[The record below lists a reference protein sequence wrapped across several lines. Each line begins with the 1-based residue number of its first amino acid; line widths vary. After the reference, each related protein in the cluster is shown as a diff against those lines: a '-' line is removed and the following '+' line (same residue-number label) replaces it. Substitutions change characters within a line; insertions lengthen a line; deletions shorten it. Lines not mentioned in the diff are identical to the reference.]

1 MELRIYYESI
11 EQAVHYV
18 KPIIEEYMS
27 DRDESYEL
35 KLIEL
40 KGNYK
45 YYGKNVAQI
54 IFWKDPDILVT
65 LVKESTEIPLLFVE
79 FSTAVLTEDHELQR
93 FDGITTAIDND
104 CIYAKISPLKES
116 SKSHGGNIDFNHLKP
131 YSQIKEEF
139 DICPF
144 YFEWPTDE
152 NNEMV
157 KTHPDYLACPP
168 ELENFKKLLFEI
180 LEVLDNEDFMENWPD
195 VLFEKL
201 SEVKCFQEWFE
212 RLEECEIPNKE
223 TYERDSSRIYWKEEN
238 GEEHLVLKFNRFGH
252 AMDPERGW
260 LSYTYLIDENVG
272 SKMTFEEEND
282 AWYKST
288 PKEDK
293 IRDYLMENGISD
305 KHDLLYLAML
315 GSGLYK
321 YEKFKEGVLEEHDD
335 ETEIDISD
343 FLNEKYLELN
353 KSLRTIIK
361 FSNYFKIEDTS
372 GNYIK
377 LIWPDFREEG
387 EEECF
392 DDQPDVSILKER
404 ESISE
409 DEVTYLSAYEVLKE
423 NGFEL
428 AAVSYP
434 GAQGDK
440 AILIEPGKGRKQK
453 RKYVDIVSYITDE
466 AINLQE
472 NKGKFS
478 PSKVQ
483 GDIDEVNKYKT
494 KSSYKEALE
503 TFKLRNDIPSPSN
516 KITIGVGFWA
526 NQRFRIGNVMDLELK
541 NLDYFIY
548 IDHDLTEWEIWSNT
562 EDNLFDKVQGE
573 LDLPKTYELVKTE
586 KGNPKRL
593 SDF

>member
-18 KPIIEEYMS
+18 EPIIEEYKS
-27 DRDESYEL
+27 ERDKDFDV
-35 KLIEL
+35 KLVEL
-40 KGNYK
+40 KGKYK
-45 YYGKNVAQI
+45 YYGENLAQI
-54 IFWKDPDILVT
+54 IFWKDPDILLS
-65 LVKESTEIPLLFVE
+65 LVKESTEIPLLFIE

-93 FDGITTAIDND
+93 FDGITTAIAND

-139 DICPF
+139 EVSPF

-152 NNEMV
+152 ENEIV
-157 KTHPDYLACPP
+157 KTHPHYLACPP
-168 ELENFKKLLFEI
+168 ELENFKKLLFGI
-180 LEVLDNEDFMENWPD
+180 LEIIDHEDFMENWPD
-195 VLFEKL
+195 ELFEELSEVEYFKEWFEKL
-201 SEVKCFQEWFE
+201 ED
-212 RLEECEIPNKE
+212 CETPNKE
-223 TYERDSSRIYWKEEN
+223 TYERESSRIYWKEED

-272 SKMTFEEEND
+272 SKMIFEEEND

-288 PKEDK
+288 PKEDE
-293 IRDYLMENGISD
+293 INNYLMENGISD
-305 KHDLLYLAML
+305 KHDLLYLTML

-321 YEKFKEGVLEEHDD
+321 YEEFKEDVLGEHDG
-335 ETEIDISD
+335 ETEIDISN

-361 FSNYFKIEDTS
+361 FSNYFRIEDTS
-372 GNYIK
+372 DNYIK
-377 LIWPDFREEG
+377 LIWPDFKEDG
-387 EEECF
+387 EKECF
-392 DDQPDVSILKER
+392 ENQPDVSILKKR
-404 ESISE
+404 ETISE
-409 DEVTYLSAYEVLKE
+409 DEVTYLSAYEVLKK
-423 NGFEL
+423 NNFEL

-440 AILIEPGKGRKQK
+440 AILIEPEKGRKQK
-453 RKYVDIVSYITDE
+453 RKYVDIISYISDE
-466 AINLQE
+466 LINLQE

-483 GDIDEVNKYKT
+483 GDINEVNKYKNKVT
-494 KSSYKEALE
+494 YKEALE
-503 TFKLRNDIPSPSN
+503 IFKLKNDIPSTSD

-526 NQRFRIGNVMDLELK
+526 NKRFSIRNVKDLELK
-541 NLDYFIY
+541 DLDYFVY
-548 IDHDLTEWEIWSNT
+548 LDHDLTEWEIWSNI
-562 EDNLFDKVQGE
+562 EDDMFDKVKGE

-586 KGNPKRL
+586 KKNHKKL